1 MKILSVAFVA
11 FGSLFAQQNISVETV
26 AYHPTTIPIVRHL
39 VPPSIMA
46 KWAKVAQCESGSNWS
61 KRGRTYSGGL
71 GFRNDVWA
79 QYGSDIAPN
88 ASQATPEQQV
98 VVALRINTSG
108 FVPDQDGK
116 CRNW

>member
-1 MKILSVAFVA
+1 VIGKLAVTTLMFLVPCS
-11 FGSLFAQQNISVETV
+11 NISADAVPAPKIV
-26 AYHPTTIPIVRHL
+26 VPVVRHL
-39 VPPSIMA
+39 VTPAIMA